1 MERQLRFE
9 LEVTAENMLNL
20 AIYDQKDPVNTLWL
34 TTLTKESF
42 EVIKA
47 Q

>member
-20 AIYDQKDPVNTLWL
+20 AIYDQKDPVHTLWL